1 MRVWQGALACGVRG
15 HGCENFMGRRESSD
29 FINNFTQFKEGAIT
43 VRRTPSGAWEGSVGF
58 ECWLGIWEQ
67 AFYV

>member
-1 MRVWQGALACGVRG
+1 
-15 HGCENFMGRRESSD
+15 MGRRESSD